1 MVLLNEMDQDGK
13 NKRDVFVFKV
23 FIEIFLFF
31 LIITKIQ
38 TRLMG
43 SNRRPCRASSIL
55 RVTCHIK
62 DASCLLSEKIF
73 LKDGHTDVNAK
84 GIFET
89 EIAAPVIPVIF

>member
-1 MVLLNEMDQDGK
+1 MGRQK
-13 NKRDVFVFKV
+13 TRDVFVLKSLLKF
-23 FIEIFLFF
+23 FIF

-43 SNRRPCRASSIL
+43 PNRCRASSIL

-62 DASCLLSEKIF
+62 DASCLLSKKIF

-89 EIAAPVIPVIF
+89 EIAAPVIPFIF

>member
-1 MVLLNEMDQDGK
+1 MLKEMDQDGK
-13 NKRDVFVFKV
+13 NKRYVFVFKV
-23 FIEIFLFF
+23 FIEKKKFF
-31 LIITKIQ
+31 LIIIKIQ

-43 SNRRPCRASSIL
+43 SNRTPCRASSIL

-89 EIAAPVIPVIF
+89 GIAAPVIPFIF